1 MWDFTLKDNFDQE
14 NMLDNAEIELRPYWS
29 FTMSNC
35 YPDAYNIDSIVVNQ
49 NSLYLVDALTGD
61 FYVY

>member
-1 MWDFTLKDNFDQE
+1 MNGNFDQE
-14 NMLDNAEIELRPYWS
+14 NMLNNAEIELRPYWS